1 MCHIDNFNCSQA
13 SLTSTDAL
21 AALQDLPKSNPN
33 LYKQF
38 SGGCKDKQ
46 PVDGEEKPVFFEG
59 EEIDDD
65 SDIPMDV
72 ILSQVMEKG
81 LGQGF
86 KTNEDGQIE
95 RTGIAEDIDAEIVA
109 AAALLILGHGKCIK
123 TASRWYTSAWEH
135 S

>member
-1 MCHIDNFNCSQA
+1 
-13 SLTSTDAL
+13 LTSTDAL
-21 AALQDLPKSNPN
+21 AAFWNLPKSNPN

-38 SGGCKDKQ
+38 SGKCKDKLT
-46 PVDGEEKPVFFEG
+46 VDSKEEPTFFIG
-59 EEIDDD
+59 EEIGDD
-65 SDIPMDV
+65 SNISMDV

-86 KTNEDGQIE
+86 ETNEDGQIK

-109 AAALLILGHGKCIK
+109 AAAPLILGHGKYIK
-123 TASRWYTSAWEH
+123 TTSTWYTSAWEH